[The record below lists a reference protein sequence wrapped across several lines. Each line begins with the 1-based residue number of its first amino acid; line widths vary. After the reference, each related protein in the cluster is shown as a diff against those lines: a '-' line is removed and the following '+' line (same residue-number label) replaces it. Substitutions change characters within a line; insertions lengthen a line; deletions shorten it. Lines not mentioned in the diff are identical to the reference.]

1 MREVSIVPCTAQVK
15 KQEDVHPKKKIMSMK
30 MPMIFIMIIL
40 TNMKIMMMLRMI
52 IEYPSFDGKRSTHP
66 VPAIGKKI

>member
-1 MREVSIVPCTAQVK
+1 
-15 KQEDVHPKKKIMSMK
+15 MSMK
-30 MPMIFIMIIL
+30 MPMVFIMIIL

>member
-1 MREVSIVPCTAQVK
+1 MQEVSIVPCTAQVK

-40 TNMKIMMMLRMI
+40 MNMKIMMMLRMI
-52 IEYPSFDGKRSTHP
+52 GVIIERWRYSNTY
-66 VPAIGKKI
+66 